1 MSYEMRRKDREVTSP
16 DLLWKMINQGL
27 VTHLALLD
35 AEGKLYSTCLHY
47 GVDREHNR
55 LYFHGAMK
63 GRKAEA
69 FAREPEVAFQI
80 VAATEMA
87 PNPRP
92 DRVGYYMGIYASVMG
107 TGKIRVVTDLTE
119 KRKAIDL
126 MHTRYKDVAD
136 YYSIKDETLD
146 KVVNVHALEI
156 AELTGKIKGYYN
168 PDKPNARFMIVQDW

>member
-1 MSYEMRRKDREVTSP
+1 
-16 DLLWKMINQGL
+16 
-27 VTHLALLD
+27 
-35 AEGKLYSTCLHY
+35 
-47 GVDREHNR
+47 
-55 LYFHGAMK
+55 
-63 GRKAEA
+63 
-69 FAREPEVAFQI
+69 
-80 VAATEMA
+80 
-87 PNPRP
+87 
-92 DRVGYYMGIYASVMG
+92 MGIYASVMG

-126 MHTRYKDVAD
+126 VHTRYKDVAD